1 MNFLYFCFNK
11 IKILNM
17 KKHEVVRLYNFSDAK
32 LIEIGNEKI
41 AFMRRDADAFASFG
55 LDNTKFTELETKITD
70 FSNLITDI
78 ETSSEQVE
86 ITKQKDEKAEE
97 LRVAIRSVMTRA
109 AQKYGNTSARY
120 ANYGTD
126 TLSKQSDSEL
136 IITAK
141 RVVRVGT
148 ANLSDLASEGL
159 ENTHLDKIGT
169 LNDEFGTLLI
179 NQKLKIGERD
189 IKQEDR
195 VEDGNAIYSLLIK
208 YTQTGQD
215 IWETSDVAKYND
227 YIIYN
232 TPSGEESSDIPP
244 SQ

>member
-1 MNFLYFCFNK
+1 
-11 IKILNM
+11 M

-41 AFMRRDADAFASFG
+41 AFMRRDLDAFASFG
-55 LDNTKFTELETKITD
+55 LDDTKFTELETKITD
-70 FSNLITDI
+70 FSNLVTDI
-78 ETSSEQVE
+78 ETSNEQVQ
-86 ITKQKDEKAEE
+86 ITEQKDAKAEE
-97 LRVAIRSVMTRA
+97 LRVAIRNVMTRA

-120 ANYGTD
+120 ANYGTA
-126 TLSKQSDSEL
+126 TLSKQSDSDL

-148 ANLSDLASEGL
+148 ANLGDLVTEGLAS
-159 ENTHLDKIGT
+159 THLDTITT
-169 LNDEFGTLLI
+169 LTDEFGNLLI
-179 NQKLKIGERD
+179 SQKLKIGERD

-195 VEDGNAIYSLLIK
+195 VEDGNAIYSLLVK

-232 TPSGEESSDIPP
+232 TPSGEEVFETPIV
-244 SQ
+244 

>member
-1 MNFLYFCFNK
+1 ML
-11 IKILNM
+11 
-17 KKHEVVRLYNFSDAK
+17 RLYNFSDAK
-32 LIEIGNEKI
+32 LIDVGNEKV
-41 AFMRRDADAFASFG
+41 AFMRRDQDALQSFG
-55 LDNTKFTELETKITD
+55 LDEVKFSELKTKITD

-78 ETSSEQVE
+78 ETSNEQVQ
-86 ITKQKDEKAEE
+86 ITEQKDAKAEQ

-126 TLSKQSDSEL
+126 LLSKQSDAEL
-136 IITAK
+136 IVTAK
-141 RVVRVGT
+141 RVVRVGST
-148 ANLSDLASEGL
+148 NLNDLADEGL
-159 ENTHLDKIGT
+159 TSLHLDTIT
-169 LNDEFGTLLI
+169 QITDEFDTLLI

-195 VEDGNAIYSLLIK
+195 VEDGNAIYSLLVK

-215 IWETSDVAKYND
+215 VWETNDLAKYND

-232 TPSGEESSDIPP
+232 TSSGEETLENPTI
-244 SQ
+244 